1 MHKPLSTRTRSRPP
15 HTFGWPSR
23 AMAVAA
29 TALFLTLGGSGYAA
43 SVIHS
48 TSAPHHRLRGPRGP
62 RGFAGPAGPRG
73 PAGPAGPAGSGLQAG
88 NIRTVFG
95 AVTTVA
101 PFGSGSSVK
110 DVFATCAAG
119 ERIIGGGYL
128 APGVGRRHGSRVR
141 GGRRRRYT
149 PAREAPSARHAG
161 SVPINGSMSPI
172 ARSIIAAA
180 VRRRS
185 GSRSW
190 TAAPPRA
197 RRRFP
202 APRSPGEPSPDQPA
216 NDPTHDATS
225 RSPQRPG
232 SGRADRAASPPTPR
246 ARPGRAAHATSP
258 DASYTSPRGATTR
271 RSHPASST
279 DRPPARS
286 TTCTPP

>member
-1 MHKPLSTRTRSRPP
+1 MHNPLSTRTRSRPP

-48 TSAPHHRLRGPRGP
+48 TSAP

-95 AVTTVA
+95 TVTTVA

-128 APGVGRRHGSRVR
+128 EPDNTGQSDAVALTSSP
-141 GGRRRRYT
+141 
-149 PAREAPSARHAG
+149 APSAPTSAWFVRISNEG
-161 SVPINGSMSPI
+161 MN
-172 ARSIIAAA
+172 A
-180 VRRRS
+180 VS
-185 GSRSW
+185 
-190 TAAPPRA
+190 A
-197 RRRFP
+197 
-202 APRSPGEPSPDQPA
+202 Q
-216 NDPTHDATS
+216 
-225 RSPQRPG
+225 
-232 SGRADRAASPPTPR
+232 AS
-246 ARPGRAAHATSP
+246 AICLKVS
-258 DASYTSPRGATTR
+258 
-271 RSHPASST
+271 
-279 DRPPARS
+279 
-286 TTCTPP
+286 